1 MGVPKP
7 MTHYPY
13 ILFNQTPDSL
23 RRIGARGG
31 QAQARNRRAR
41 RADLPAPP
49 GAGSVPLPEPAR
61 ETTAQA
67 IAALEAQFPW
77 LRQPLPGASH
87 RRANAGAR

>member
-41 RADLPAPP
+41 RAALPAAPP
-49 GAGSVPLPEPAR
+49 VAGSAPLPDPAR

-77 LRQPLPGASH
+77 LRRAGPRVP
-87 RRANAGAR
+87 RR